1 LATTTDDDANPNLPW
16 ISQTWIV
23 DHHKKTHWWISLL
36 AASFAAHFFD
46 RFLAQKSNEM
56 NAAVQFVRNALCC
69 IKDLEWYRDSVL
81 YDAKYLRT
89 VHGYD
94 YPPYTEK
101 TTPLEAM
108 ISIVQMYVFVTG
120 VPSALSLLWYSIGK
134 LQRIQ
139 RILERKNRQPVNY
152 GNGGNENKMKLAVEK
167 LLLQSLWKEATVALQ
182 SVFIGFNIF
191 FISLAFLWLAAN
203 SWHITETAE
212 ILGGLPALIHA
223 LTVMEICLLP
233 LLYYMIKDANSMM
246 QRANAYETA
255 EIHWRKRHLIVEKE
269 ITLPVF
275 EALND
280 WTPFWHGGI
289 SPVWLYSTKTLI
301 QREQT
306 DWQRES
312 HVVQQYL
319 DEMTGAHHQQSPAAA
334 ASSSS
339 MKKKRDDDGQQQ
351 QQLVLAQQHAHEMA
365 DRLYVKKRLVRFE
378 AYREY
383 FLFFVNLVAWYG
395 YGVCILVYYY
405 YPNNND
411 ETESSS
417 PPPPPQW
424 LRWVLSLA
432 AGGIGRVVD
441 PQFASIIDWRGN
453 FAGDLMWTIEPLIV
467 LLSPYYLAR
476 LQRTIQLSQQQQQQV
491 EKTKTE

>member
-1 LATTTDDDANPNLPW
+1 
-16 ISQTWIV
+16 
-23 DHHKKTHWWISLL
+23 
-36 AASFAAHFFD
+36 
-46 RFLAQKSNEM
+46 M
-56 NAAVQFVRNALCC
+56 NAAVQFIRNALCC

-108 ISIVQMYVFVTG
+108 ISMVQMYVFVTG

-139 RILERKNRQPVNY
+139 RILERKNRQVPTNNDNS
-152 GNGGNENKMKLAVEK
+152 GNNGKMKLAVEK

-203 SWHITETAE
+203 SWHVTETAE

-246 QRANAYETA
+246 RNANAYETS
-255 EIHWRKRHLIVEKE
+255 EIHWRKRHLIVEKDV
-269 ITLPVF
+269 TLPVF
-275 EALND
+275 EALKD
-280 WTPFWHGGI
+280 WTPFWQGGI

-301 QREQT
+301 QREQA
-306 DWQRES
+306 DWQREGQI
-312 HVVQQYL
+312 VQQFL
-319 DEMTGAHHQQSPAAA
+319 DEMTGAHHQSLAAA
-334 ASSSS
+334 TSSSTS

-351 QQLVLAQQHAHEMA
+351 NLVLAQHAHEMA
-365 DRLYVKKRLVRFE
+365 DRLHVKKRLVRFE

-383 FLFFVNLVAWYG
+383 FLFLVNLVAWYG

-411 ETESSS
+411 DDETKSSS
-417 PPPPPQW
+417 PSPQW

-432 AGGIGRVVD
+432 AGGIGRVD
-441 PQFASIIDWRGN
+441 DNPQFASILDWRGN

-476 LQRTIQLSQQQQQQV
+476 LQRTIQLSQQQQHQQV